1 MKVKYDVVIEKA
13 VRKQGAGRPRSE
25 ESLMI
30 MQFIKTNHTNMVFE
44 YDGTEECCK
53 RRASI
58 FVTIKREN
66 WPLKT
71 KVVGNK
77 LYIIREQKEENKNV

>member
-1 MKVKYDVVIEKA
+1 MKVKYDVVIERA
-13 VRKQGAGRPRSE
+13 VKKQGAGRPRSE
-25 ESLMI
+25 ECLKI
-30 MQFIKTNHTNMVFE
+30 MQFIKSNHTNMVFE
-44 YDGTEECCK
+44 YDEVEECSK

-77 LYIIREQKEENKNV
+77 LYIIKM